1 MKRSLIFCIQD
12 NYETEYKKRNF
23 LQINERAVKMP
34 RAKVNGITLHYIEEG
49 KEKEKKS
56 PIILIHGLTSDAFMY
71 EKEIEALKKDY
82 RVIALDSRGHGRSD
96 KPATYTLDDHIQDVI
111 SLMDELNIERAH
123 ILGTSM
129 GSYIAQGVAIHAPE
143 RVDKLILVVAKAHG
157 QTSSMARL
165 FKVYESEVA
174 GMTFD
179 EKSEHVTQYIYY
191 DVEAVKKSR
200 KAVEDKSVQLTNHEQ
215 VTASKA
221 LEQFDFRDELDQVQA
236 ETLVISG
243 KHDELNP
250 PEYGEEIAELIPDAT
265 FVQYEYS
272 GHSPSVEQP
281 TRYIETVC
289 GFLK

>member
-1 MKRSLIFCIQD
+1 
-12 NYETEYKKRNF
+12 
-23 LQINERAVKMP
+23 MP

-49 KEKEKKS
+49 KEKQKKS
-56 PIILIHGLTSDAFMY
+56 PVILIHGLTSDAFMY
-71 EKEIEALKKDY
+71 EKEIEALKKDH

-96 KPATYTLDDHIQDVI
+96 KPAEYTLDDHIQDVI
-111 SLMDELNIERAH
+111 SLMDELNIERAN

-143 RVDKLILVVAKAHG
+143 RVDQLILVVAKAHG

-165 FKVYESEVA
+165 FKVYESEVE

-200 KAVEDKSVQLTNHEQ
+200 KAIEDKSVQLTNHEQ

-221 LEQFDFRDELDQVQA
+221 LEQFDFRDELGQVQA

-281 TRYIETVC
+281 SRFIETVC